1 MKYHFY
7 AVLQEEGTDYN
18 VYFPD
23 LPGAMTCGSDIEEA
37 VLMAQDALEGH
48 LLVMEDDNDEIPTP
62 SKFQELMNNLNT
74 NEQLQLVTVDTKL
87 VRIKEENKKVNKM
100 VTLPQYMVV
109 LGKEKGINFSQTLQH
124 ALKEELNL

>member
-7 AVLQEEGTDYN
+7 AVLQREGTDYN

-23 LPGAMTCGSDIEEA
+23 LPGAITCGSDIEEA

-48 LLVMEDDNDEIPTP
+48 LLVMEDDKDEIPTP

-74 NEQLQLVTVDTKL
+74 NEQLHLVTVET
-87 VRIKEENKKVNKM
+87 N
-100 VTLPQYMVV
+100 Q
-109 LGKEKGINFSQTLQH
+109 
-124 ALKEELNL
+124 

>member
-7 AVLQEEGTDYN
+7 AVLQREGNDYN

-23 LPGAMTCGSDIEEA
+23 LPGALTCGSDIEDA
-37 VLMAQDALEGH
+37 VFMAKDALEGH
-48 LLVMEDDNDEIPTP
+48 LLVMEDDGDDIPAPSEYKELINDL
-62 SKFQELMNNLNT
+62 SD

-87 VRIKEENKKVNKM
+87 VRIKEENKTVNKM

-109 LGKEKGINFSQTLQH
+109 LGKEKGVNFSQTLQR
-124 ALKEELNL
+124 ALKEELNI

>member
-74 NEQLQLVTVDTKL
+74 NEQLHLVTVET
-87 VRIKEENKKVNKM
+87 N
-100 VTLPQYMVV
+100 Q
-109 LGKEKGINFSQTLQH
+109 
-124 ALKEELNL
+124 